1 MSLNA
6 MADRAAAHA
15 RMPSMVRRRAGAAS
29 EPAGSS
35 GLLAT
40 IGAYIPTEVTTAYV
54 AAAAGMA
61 TLDPPLSHATRLG
74 IATGVA
80 LLSGFLTWVIAQRK
94 AIAAAGAAG
103 TPPPSPGATLRAG
116 WFEVLAGIV
125 ACFAWTTAVT
135 PSWVDWGRNVVYAP
149 ALMVFLVSSMIGGA
163 AVLLKR

>member
-15 RMPSMVRRRAGAAS
+15 VVRPVARRRADAAS

-61 TLDPPLSHATRLG
+61 TLDPPMSHATRLG
-74 IATGVA
+74 IAIGVA
-80 LLSGFLTWVIAQRK
+80 ILSGFLTWVIAQRK
-94 AIAAAGAAG
+94 AIATASAAGA
-103 TPPPSPGATLRAG
+103 PSPSAGATLRAG
-116 WFEVLAGIV
+116 WFEVLAGTT

-135 PSWVDWGRNVVYAP
+135 PSWIDWGRNAVYAP
-149 ALMVFLVSSMIGGA
+149 ALMVFVVSSMIGGA